1 MNFFILIDH
10 ITSKI
15 KKSSCFGNSIE
26 FKNDE
31 LKKTNSNTN
40 SSFENLKKE
49 IYEMIQNKDKDKNKE
64 NENNKDNKDNNI
76 LDKV

>member
-1 MNFFILIDH
+1 LK
-10 ITSKI
+10 SKI

-31 LKKTNSNTN
+31 LKKNNSNTN

-49 IYEMIQNKDKDKNKE
+49 ICEIIIQNKDKLCYGDYECSEMRIN
-64 NENNKDNKDNNI
+64 
-76 LDKV
+76 

>member
-31 LKKTNSNTN
+31 LKKNNSNTN

-49 IYEMIQNKDKDKNKE
+49 ICEMIIQNKDKN
-64 NENNKDNKDNNI
+64 NEIIQNNKDI